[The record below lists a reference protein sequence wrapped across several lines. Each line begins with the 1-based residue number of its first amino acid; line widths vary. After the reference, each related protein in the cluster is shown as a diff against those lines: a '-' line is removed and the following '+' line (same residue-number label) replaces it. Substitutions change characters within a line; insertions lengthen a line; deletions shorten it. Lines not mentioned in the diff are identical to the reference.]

1 LSQDHVW
8 TISPV
13 ERIRHLKSFGPLTS
27 LPLDEI
33 SLIAQHTEEC
43 AFRAGET
50 ILGGPDADERPY
62 VIVSGQ
68 VRASADWI
76 LDEERGPGTEVG
88 FLASLTDRWE
98 DLEVVAETDVI
109 ALGISTDV
117 LMDVFEDRFPVLIE
131 AVRGMAA
138 QSLQERQK
146 IAEGTYLAIPKRIS
160 ALPEGKPYL
169 VDVILMLL
177 QADAFTGAGVTALVR
192 MARAVE
198 QLKFPAGASIWT
210 AGEASGSLLTPIVGE
225 VDCRIPGGRSF
236 RIGPGYPMGA
246 LESTARQPRWYD
258 AVAKTDLIVF
268 KSRTADFFDMLE
280 DHPDVALQFLGQTA
294 GNLVRLRSEA
304 KKVLQTEPLV
314 EAI

>member
-1 LSQDHVW
+1 LNQDHVW

-50 ILGGPDADERPY
+50 ILGGPQSDERPY

-68 VRASADWI
+68 VRALADWI

-98 DLEVVAETDVI
+98 DLSVVAETDVL
-109 ALGISTDV
+109 ALGISSDV
-117 LMDVFEDRFPVLIE
+117 LADVFEDRFPILIE

-146 IAEGTYLAIPKRIS
+146 IADGTYLAIPKRIG
-160 ALPEGKPYL
+160 ALPEGFTL
-169 VDVILMLL
+169 VDMIMMLR
-177 QADAFTGAGVTALVR
+177 QADAFSGAGMKPLVR

-198 QLKFPAGASIWT
+198 QLRFPAGATIWT
-210 AGEASGSLLTPIVGE
+210 AGEESGSLFTPIVGE
-225 VDCRIPGGRSF
+225 IECQTPDGRTF
-236 RIGPGYPMGA
+236 LVGPGYPMGA
-246 LESTARQPRWYD
+246 LESTAREPRWFD

-268 KSRTADFFDMLE
+268 KSRTSEFFDMLE

-304 KKVLQTEPLV
+304 KKALQEETLV
-314 EAI
+314 EAV